1 MSIPNFHH
9 LKSDNSSKQL
19 QTSPVGFSNVSRSS
33 TFHYCFSPPT
43 LNNESSSNSLINNKS
58 PVIPIC
64 DISSIKTNS
73 FKSTPSSD
81 DSYNK
86 NTVESSSNH
95 QMQKNVLHSTY
106 AEAIESEC
114 LEHYEINLERYKG
127 VVLDFLDERDAI
139 QKKTFTK
146 WVNQHLS
153 KTNKT
158 VEDLFFDLR
167 DGRNLIDLLELLSAE
182 NLSRENGR
190 TRFHRIQ
197 NVQSCLEFL
206 RRRNIRL
213 VNIRPEDIVD
223 GNGKLTLGLIWTII
237 LNFQVS
243 AVINYQQKAQRR
255 QDITVHIS
263 ATTSPNNKIINSQ
276 QDEGVHYSQ
285 TTSRLVD
292 IVFV

>member
-1 MSIPNFHH
+1 
-9 LKSDNSSKQL
+9 
-19 QTSPVGFSNVSRSS
+19 
-33 TFHYCFSPPT
+33 
-43 LNNESSSNSLINNKS
+43 
-58 PVIPIC
+58 
-64 DISSIKTNS
+64 
-73 FKSTPSSD
+73 
-81 DSYNK
+81 
-86 NTVESSSNH
+86 
-95 QMQKNVLHSTY
+95 MQKNVLHSAY

-127 VVLDFLDERDAI
+127 
-139 QKKTFTK
+139 
-146 WVNQHLS
+146 
-153 KTNKT
+153 TNKI

-167 DGRNLIDLLELLSAE
+167 DGRNLIDLLELLTAE
-182 NLSRENGR
+182 NLPRENGM

-243 AVINYQQKAQRR
+243 AVINYQQKSQRR

-263 ATTSPNNKIINSQ
+263 ATTSPHNKIINSQ

-285 TTSRLVD
+285 TTARLLPKLK
-292 IVFV
+292 FNS